1 MMYNKQSMIQYFKF
15 EEDFV
20 EDNIRCIPMIARFKL
35 DACGIKL
42 KLSEWSRM
50 TEEERNYVSEYPC
63 SSEEEILAYRQY
75 IKTLIRIR
83 TNNEAQDMEVDANP
97 GWANTQLIPEILVQK
112 LTEQDST
119 ITLKQ
124 WQCLNDLQRFVLVK
138 LSRPGHENRNFPIAM
153 SEFDLV

>member
-50 TEEERNYVSEYPC
+50 TEEERNYVSEYSC
-63 SSEEEILAYRQY
+63 SSEEEIRSYRQY

-112 LTEQDST
+112 LREQDST

>member
-112 LTEQDST
+112 LTEQ
-119 ITLKQ
+119 
-124 WQCLNDLQRFVLVK
+124 
-138 LSRPGHENRNFPIAM
+138 
-153 SEFDLV
+153 

>member
-1 MMYNKQSMIQYFKF
+1 MIQYFKF

-42 KLSEWSRM
+42 KLSEWSQI

-63 SSEEEILAYRQY
+63 SSEKEISDYRQY
-75 IKTLIRIR
+75 IKTLVRIR
-83 TNNEAQDMEVDANP
+83 TSREAQDMEVDKNP
-97 GWANTQLIPEILVQK
+97 GWANTQSIPEILVQK
-112 LTEQDST
+112 LLEQDST

-153 SEFDLV
+153 REFDLV

>member
-1 MMYNKQSMIQYFKF
+1 MYNKQSMIQYFKF

>member
-1 MMYNKQSMIQYFKF
+1 MIQYFKF

-42 KLSEWSRM
+42 KLNEWSRM
-50 TEEERNYVSEYPC
+50 NEEERMYVSEYPC
-63 SSEEEILAYRQY
+63 SSEEEVRSYRQY
-75 IKTLIRIR
+75 IKTLVRIR
-83 TNNEAQDMEVDANP
+83 TSNEAQDMEVDTNP
-97 GWANTQLIPEILVQK
+97 GWANADLIPEILAQK
-112 LTEQDST
+112 LAEQNNK

-124 WQCLNDLQRFVLVK
+124 WQDLNDLQRFVLVK

-153 SEFDLV
+153 REFGLI

>member
-1 MMYNKQSMIQYFKF
+1 MINNEQSMIQYFKF

-42 KLSEWSRM
+42 KLNEWSRM
-50 TEEERNYVSEYPC
+50 NEEERTCVSEYPC
-63 SSEEEILAYRQY
+63 SSEEEIRSYRQY
-75 IKTLIRIR
+75 IKTLVRIR
-83 TNNEAQDMEVDANP
+83 TSNEAQDMEVDTNP
-97 GWANTQLIPEILVQK
+97 GWANPDLIPEILAQK
-112 LTEQDST
+112 LAEQNNI

-124 WQCLNDLQRFVLVK
+124 WQDLNDLQRFVLVK

-153 SEFDLV
+153 REFGLI

>member
-1 MMYNKQSMIQYFKF
+1 MIQYFKF

-20 EDNIRCIPMIARFKL
+20 EDSIRCIPMIARFKL
-35 DACGIKL
+35 DTCGIKL
-42 KLSEWSRM
+42 KLNEWSRM
-50 TEEERNYVSEYPC
+50 NEEERMYVSEYPC
-63 SSEEEILAYRQY
+63 SSEEEIKSYRQY
-75 IKTLIRIR
+75 IKTLVRIR
-83 TNNEAQDMEVDANP
+83 TSNEAQDMEVDTNP
-97 GWANTQLIPEILVQK
+97 GWANVEAIPEILVQK

-153 SEFDLV
+153 REFGLV

>member
-1 MMYNKQSMIQYFKF
+1 MMYNKQRMIQYFKF

-63 SSEEEILAYRQY
+63 SSEEEIRSYRQY

-124 WQCLNDLQRFVLVK
+124 CQCLNDLQRFVLVK